1 MPAPDFKKLH
11 KIAYQVRQ
19 DVLRMTVLSE
29 SGHLAG
35 SFSGSETMVALYF
48 ADILRHDP
56 KRPNWEKRDFFIL
69 SKGHVC
75 PTLYSV
81 LARKGFFEVQEL
93 DEYAKLGSR
102 LQGHPHFAFGSK
114 HNLPGI
120 ENTSGSLGQGISQ
133 AAGIAIGLKMD
144 GKKNHVF
151 CLMSDG
157 EQQEGQVWEAYTFI
171 NHHNLDNF
179 VGLIDCNKI
188 QISGKIKNVLPIRDL
203 KLKLLAFGFRVFE
216 ADGHD
221 FADLIKKLKLA
232 KSHERKATVVLLNTI
247 AGKGVSFMENDSKW
261 HSHVPNESEYSQA
274 MKELEIKGKNN

>member
-1 MPAPDFKKLH
+1 MLAPDLKKLH

-35 SFSGSETMVALYF
+35 SFSGTETMVALYF
-48 ADILRHDP
+48 GGILRHDP
-56 KRPNWEKRDFFIL
+56 KRSDWEKRDYFIL

-81 LARKGFFEVQEL
+81 LARKGFFAPEEL
-93 DEYAKLGSR
+93 DTYASLGSR
-102 LQGHPHFAFGSK
+102 LQGHPHFEYGGQN
-114 HNLPGI
+114 NLPGV

-133 AAGIAIGLKMD
+133 ASGIALGLKMD
-144 GKKNHVF
+144 NKKNHVF

-171 NHHNLDNF
+171 NSHNLDNF

-188 QISGKIKNVLPIRDL
+188 QISGKIKETMPIRDL
-203 KLKLLAFGFRVFE
+203 KLKLLSFGFRVYE

-221 FADLIKKLKLA
+221 FKDLLKKLELA
-232 KSHERKATVVLLNTI
+232 KGHEKKATIILLNTV
-247 AGKGVSFMENDSKW
+247 AGKGVSFMENDNKW

-274 MKELEIKGKNN
+274 IRELKIKGELS